1 MRFLLPVKTVS
12 LILLCTLYLY
22 KKSKTKNDEPPLS
35 LATIQLTNF
44 VIHIVLQVEGSCKR
58 IAERTTQIDTC
69 SSLSVIDVI
78 PEPFWVKLSM
88 SLPDSISFLLLSAA
102 MFYRIAALKNFSKL
116 NAKHL
121 QWGLI
126 FIPGLQLNW

>member
-22 KKSKTKNDEPPLS
+22 KKSKTKSDEPPRN

-44 VIHIVLQVEGSCKR
+44 VIHIVLQVEGSYKR

-88 SLPDSISFLLLSAA
+88 SLPGSISFLLLSAA

-121 QWGLI
+121 Q
-126 FIPGLQLNW
+126 